1 MEALGATTNNFLHNT
16 HSLHSCFLNSLK
28 FEVAPH
34 IHYSCISDKLSRS
47 PPALQ
52 LPSDDLWSPDS
63 FWSFLWPA
71 CHVVFMLC
79 YLFLCFHL
87 LPVLIWSQS
96 VSSWTM
102 TIRTAILMQTSRTF
116 LCAHLGPQSDCFVQ
130 IENRLQWEFIFLL
143 CTHSL
148 ASH

>member
-1 MEALGATTNNFLHNT
+1 MNALCRATNNFLHDT
-16 HSLHSCFLNSLK
+16 HSLNSCFFNSLK
-28 FEVAPH
+28 FEVAPD
-34 IHYSCISDKLSRS
+34 IHPCISDKLSRS

-63 FWSFLWPA
+63 LWSFLLPA
-71 CHVVFMLC
+71 CHVVFLLC

-87 LPVLIWSQS
+87 LPVLICSPG
-96 VSSWTM
+96 VFSWTM
-102 TIRTAILMQTSRTF
+102 TVRVAIMLQTFRTF
-116 LCAHLGPQSDCFVQ
+116 LCAHLGPQFDCLVQ
-130 IENRLQWEFIFLL
+130 KENRLQWEFIFLL